1 MHSAGSPACPD
12 CGAPLDGSPRRCPA
26 CELPLH
32 GPIAAELWQ
41 LDLALNDLRGREAR
55 LLGRRAELLTALR
68 AAGEHQPTG
77 AWAEGAQAPVIGPTD
92 AQEGFARGSSD
103 QEAAGRQMGVQ
114 GHPGSEAAAPGQL
127 AASQDQEGQQLGA
140 AQGRAGQQP
149 EAVQG
154 QAGWQAGAHG
164 QGWQSGGPGFQ
175 GPVSA
180 KREMSPSAVRNL
192 LLGLGGLL
200 LVVAAFV
207 FTIVSWG
214 SVGIGGR
221 AAILVGFT
229 AVTFASPFLL
239 VRRNLKATAE
249 TVALLGLALF
259 LLDGYAAF
267 QVWFEPDVDA
277 LAYTAVLIALAAGV
291 FALYGGYARLSL
303 PVPVAIG
310 LAQFPLIILV
320 ADETVAHAAGAL
332 ILTAAFDVAV
342 WARTRRKVALA
353 GLLVTW
359 VVGVYI
365 AYFQSTV
372 SLSGP
377 AEGALYGAI
386 LAVAAAEAGFLAP
399 RSKRFPLV
407 PIVGGVV
414 AGVFAVRAPIAAVVP
429 LTWAVLVAPVAAGV
443 FALVLRGR
451 ARTTALVV
459 GALASIGV
467 LAPVLVVVRGPL
479 GWGHGVWSAGWSAGA
494 GEYLSRSPWVPGVP
508 DLLLLG
514 LIAVALALA
523 VKQKVVAT
531 LAGALAVGFVPPVFD
546 LPYPVMIAVLL
557 VLTAG
562 IAAVRQPAFGRLA
575 LGVSVIAVGWGLVSE
590 AATLVVLAALA
601 SIAAGV
607 AIWGTK
613 VRDSKVRTWAAN
625 VAVVYAGGFTAAAWL
640 AADLQPRFLPF
651 VLLAVAAV
659 AAPWRRTEIGAGI
672 AGLAG
677 LALVQDLRMFSL
689 AAAAAGVIAAGVAL
703 RKDRGKVG
711 YLATALL
718 LTASWARLVAEDV
731 TLVEAYTAPFS
742 AVLLVF
748 GWWKA
753 RTGSS
758 WRAYGAGLTFTLLP
772 SLFVL
777 YDQPEGWVR
786 PLALGVVALAVLVVG
801 ALRRLQAPAVLG
813 GFTLAAVTVHGIA
826 PWVADLVLLVPRWVP
841 MALGGLLLL
850 LVGATY
856 ESRIR
861 DVKRVGA
868 AIRGL
873 R

>member
-12 CGAPLDGSPRRCPA
+12 CGVPLDGSPRRCPA

-55 LLGRRAELLTALR
+55 LLGRRTELLTALR

-77 AWAEGAQAPVIGPTD
+77 AWAGGAQAPVSGPS
-92 AQEGFARGSSD
+92 E
-103 QEAAGRQMGVQ
+103 QEAA
-114 GHPGSEAAAPGQL
+114 SAGQRT
-127 AASQDQEGQQLGA
+127 G
-140 AQGRAGQQP
+140 AQGQP
-149 EAVQG
+149 
-154 QAGWQAGAHG
+154 GWQ
-164 QGWQSGGPGFQ
+164 QGGGGFH
-175 GPVSA
+175 GPVA
-180 KREMSPSAVRNL
+180 PKREMSPSAVRNL

-229 AVTFASPFLL
+229 AFAFAAPFLL

-249 TVALLGLALF
+249 TVAILGLALF
-259 LLDGYAAF
+259 LLDGYAAY

-310 LAQFPLIILV
+310 LAQFPLIISI

-332 ILTAAFDVAV
+332 VLTAAFDLVV
-342 WARTRRKVALA
+342 WTLTRRKTALI

-365 AYFQSTV
+365 AFFQSTAYPDDLAKGV
-372 SLSGP
+372 V
-377 AEGALYGAI
+377 YGVI
-386 LAVAAAEAGFLAP
+386 LAVAAVEAAFLA
-399 RSKRFPLV
+399 RRATRFPLV
-407 PIVGGVV
+407 PIIGGVV
-414 AGVFAVRAPIAAVVP
+414 AGVFAVRAPVAAVVP
-429 LTWAVLVAPVAAGV
+429 FEWVVLVAPVAAGV

-459 GALASIGV
+459 GAVASIGV
-467 LAPVLVVVRGPL
+467 LAPVLIVVRGPL
-479 GWGHGVWSAGWSAGA
+479 DWGHGVWSASWGAGA
-494 GEYLSRSPWVPGVP
+494 GDYLSRSPWVPGVP

-514 LIAVALALA
+514 LITVALALV
-523 VKQKVVAT
+523 VKQKVVAV
-531 LAGALAVGFVPPVFD
+531 LAGALAVAFVPPVFD

-557 VLTAG
+557 ALTAG
-562 IAAVRQPAFGRLA
+562 IAAVRQPAFARLA
-575 LGVSVIAVGWGLVSE
+575 LGVGVVAVVWGLVSE
-590 AATLVVLAALA
+590 TATLVVLAALVV
-601 SIAAGV
+601 IAAGV
-607 AIWGTK
+607 A
-613 VRDSKVRTWAAN
+613 VRDEKSRTWAAN
-625 VAVVYAGGFTAAAWL
+625 VAVVHAGGFVAAAWL
-640 AADLQPRFLPF
+640 AADLQPRFLTF
-651 VLLAVAAV
+651 VLLAVAAA
-659 AAPWRRTEIGAGI
+659 AAPWRRTEIGAGV

-677 LALVQDLRMFSL
+677 LAVVQDLRMFSL
-689 AAAAAGVIAAGVAL
+689 AAAAAGVIATGVAL

-718 LTASWARLVAEDV
+718 LTASWSRLVAEDV

-786 PLALGVVALAVLVVG
+786 PLALGIVALGVLVVG

-813 GFTLAAVTVHGIA
+813 GFTLAAVTVHEIA

-841 MALGGLLLL
+841 MAVGGLLLL